1 LSTANET
8 TKSDR
13 FGPGEQDHSPVML
26 SANSAKRLD
35 YDRALLSKPV
45 QDAPESLPV
54 RSTGWTDRSV
64 IKASPENGAE
74 PDVISTSQLLQAEND
89 RLYEMA
95 VRIQAHAIRPCGDS
109 LKEFQPSDEPGQPA
123 NNGGKTGLVADPISC
138 AERPPRGIH
147 TESSPDATGD
157 NRRRCERIRLS
168 IPARTTGFD
177 AKNGKWHEMAETVD
191 VSRTGLRLRMRSPVL
206 QGNVLY
212 LTLPL
217 PAKLRSHGYSEPH
230 YSVYT
235 LVRTVESAGN
245 GNREVGLEFLG
256 EHPPAGFIERP
267 WAVFRKAW
275 GGGERRR
282 APRVPRTEIV
292 TVEYFSESMELIASE
307 VARTE
312 NVGRSGLRIAVS
324 AAPVEFD
331 LVGVSCEPHGF
342 DALAAVRNRFSAK
355 DALERLCVQFIDRE
369 WPL

>member
-13 FGPGEQDHSPVML
+13 LGPGQQDHSPAVL

-35 YDRALLSKPV
+35 YVRTLLSQPV
-45 QDAPESLPV
+45 QDAPESVPLH
-54 RSTGWTDRSV
+54 STGWTDRSV
-64 IKASPENGAE
+64 IKAPRENGAE
-74 PDVISTSQLLQAEND
+74 PDVISTLQPLQAEND
-89 RLYEMA
+89 RLYQMA
-95 VRIQAHAIRPCGDS
+95 VRIQARAIRRCGDS
-109 LKEFQPSDEPGQPA
+109 LKEFKPSDEPEQPA
-123 NNGGKTGLVADPISC
+123 KNGESTAVVIHPVSC
-138 AERPPRGIH
+138 AERPPQGVH
-147 TESSPDATGD
+147 TESSPDATSD
-157 NRRRCERIRLS
+157 NRRRCERISLS

-177 AKNGKWHEMAETVD
+177 RRNGKWHEMAETVD
-191 VSRTGLRLRMRSPVL
+191 ASRTGLRLRMRSPVL

-217 PAKLRSHGYSEPH
+217 PAKLRSHGYSKPH

-245 GNREVGLEFLG
+245 GMREVGLEFLG
-256 EHPPAGFIERP
+256 EHPPQGFLERP
-267 WAVFRKAW
+267 WDLFRKAW
-275 GGGERRR
+275 GGDERRR
-282 APRVPRTEIV
+282 APRVSRAEIV

-324 AAPVEFD
+324 AAPVAFD
-331 LVGVSCEPHGF
+331 LVGVSCELHGF
-342 DALAAVRNRFSAK
+342 DGLAAVRNRFSAR
-355 DALERLCVQFIDRE
+355 DSLERLCVQFIDKE